1 MQFSPRRIC
10 GPKQPAGSWTPSL
23 ESIVSSLEIQEYSM
37 KKFFLLLILA
47 LLMAAPASVRA
58 QGGAKQTPQAAVDS
72 DLEKDSAHNLEVA
85 RQYFKL
91 RKAYV
96 AALQRCEEIIAGNPT
111 FSKIDEVLFM
121 AGESSLNLAEGKGKQ
136 LPSLYVI
143 REGDTKRTLKPD
155 EFRDLARDYFS
166 QLIKTH
172 PESTFRSQAEAK
184 LGTLGGPRA
193 SK

>member
-1 MQFSPRRIC
+1 
-10 GPKQPAGSWTPSL
+10 
-23 ESIVSSLEIQEYSM
+23 M
-37 KKFFLLLILA
+37 KKFFLLFILA
-47 LLMAAPASVRA
+47 LLIAAVPASVRA
-58 QGGAKQTPQAAVDS
+58 QSGAKQPPQAAVDT
-72 DLEKDSAHNLEVA
+72 DLEKDSIHNLEVA

-111 FSKIDEVLFM
+111 FSKIDEVLFI

-136 LPSLYVI
+136 QSSLYVI

-166 QLIKTH
+166 QLVKTH
-172 PESTFRSQAEAK
+172 PESSFRSQAAAR